1 MEYEDQLE
9 EPPGSH
15 IRSPSLTEIHARGWC
30 TLKLFQVESHL
41 RFLHS
46 LSLTHTHTHTHT
58 YTHTNTH
65 THTHTHTKK
74 LTDTYTCM
82 EMHTRKT
89 PTHIQAQKTSSHTS
103 SKPEH

>member
-46 LSLTHTHTHTHT
+46 LSLTHTHSHGTHTYFNIKNIGRHTTHKGTQCAHTHT
-58 YTHTNTH
+58 RTAHFTFCSRTHTN
-65 THTHTHTKK
+65 
-74 LTDTYTCM
+74 
-82 EMHTRKT
+82 
-89 PTHIQAQKTSSHTS
+89 PTLRSLAARFG
-103 SKPEH
+103 